1 MGEDGGEGDPNHDP
15 LAIMITI
22 GFSSH
27 HVEAL
32 SFAREEMERHQAI
45 ILEEPPSPS
54 FARMLD
60 GTMPLDDYLL
70 ELDSGFPEFDRRTHQ
85 LLIEFHRQGK
95 RILQVEPYL
104 ERLLEVHE
112 LFAGGETP
120 DAVLGMTGLRDVY
133 LAEKQ
138 ATGALISFYGLSVK
152 APFEEV
158 VEGVKRFA
166 RADAMRLLLRERLR
180 ARGIAEVVRPGES
193 TYIEA
198 GYIHYPL
205 YRFLRQE
212 TGEREEIRVVFLLE
226 PVVRKLG
233 GKRRNFGPGDILT
246 LHYAFDN
253 ELPGASASL
262 LAARSLI
269 YIKLINKEELLP
281 GESEAPHSEDEVMV
295 NRIVDRLDF
304 EQCRDLFPRIR
315 LADRRKALELTR
327 AFTKETM

>member
-1 MGEDGGEGDPNHDP
+1 
-15 LAIMITI
+15 MITI

-32 SFAREEMERHQAI
+32 PYAREQMERNQTV
-45 ILEEPPSPS
+45 ILEEAPSPS
-54 FARMLD
+54 FRQMLE
-60 GTMPLDDYLL
+60 GSISLDDYLL
-70 ELDSGFPEFDRRTHQ
+70 ELDSGFPEFDRRMHR

-104 ERLLEVHE
+104 ERLLRIHE
-112 LFAGGETP
+112 LFADGSTP

-133 LAEKQ
+133 LAEKH
-138 ATGALISFYGLSVK
+138 ATGALISFYALSMK

-158 VEGVKRFA
+158 VAAVKGFA
-166 RADAMRLLLRERLR
+166 RADAARLVLRERLR
-180 ARGIAEVVRPGES
+180 ARAIAELARPGES
-193 TYIEA
+193 TYVEA

-212 TGEREEIRVVFLLE
+212 IREREAIRVVFLLE
-226 PVVRKLG
+226 AVVIKLG
-233 GKRRNFGPGDILT
+233 GRRRNLGPGDILT

-253 ELPGASASL
+253 KLPEASARL

-295 NRIVDRLDF
+295 NRLVDHLEF
-304 EQCRDLFPRIR
+304 HQCRDLFDQIR

-327 AFTKETM
+327 AFTQGTM

>member
-1 MGEDGGEGDPNHDP
+1 
-15 LAIMITI
+15 MITI

-32 SFAREEMERHQAI
+32 PFAREQMERHQTI

-54 FARMLD
+54 FARMLE
-60 GTMPLDDYLL
+60 GAIPLDDYLL
-70 ELDSGFPEFDRRTHQ
+70 ELDSGFPEFDRQMHR
-85 LLIEFHRQGK
+85 LLLEFYRQGK

-104 ERLLEVHE
+104 ERLLQIHE
-112 LFAGGETP
+112 LFVQGETP
-120 DAVLGMTGLRDVY
+120 DSVLAMTELREVY

-138 ATGALISFYGLSVK
+138 ATGALLAFYALSMK
-152 APFEEV
+152 GPFEEV
-158 VEGVKRFA
+158 VEAVKCFA

-180 ARGIAEVVRPGES
+180 ARAIAEFVRPGDF
-193 TYIEA
+193 TYVEA

-212 TGEREEIRVVFLLE
+212 IRERQEIRVVFLLE
-226 PVVRKLG
+226 PMVRKLG
-233 GKRRNFGPGDILT
+233 GKRRNLGPGDILT
-246 LHYAFDN
+246 LRYAFDN
-253 ELPGASASL
+253 KLPDASARL

-295 NRIVDRLDF
+295 NRLVDNLDF
-304 EQCRDLFPRIR
+304 EQCRGLFDRIR
-315 LADRRKALELTR
+315 LADRRKAFELTR
-327 AFTKETM
+327 NYIEAIM

>member
-1 MGEDGGEGDPNHDP
+1 
-15 LAIMITI
+15 MITI

-32 SFAREEMERHQAI
+32 SFAREQMERHRTI

-54 FARMLD
+54 FARMLE
-60 GTMPLDDYLL
+60 GAIPLDDYLL
-70 ELDSGFPEFDRRTHQ
+70 ELDSGFPEFDRQMHQ

-104 ERLLEVHE
+104 ERLLQIHE
-112 LFAGGETP
+112 LFVQGEPP
-120 DAVLGMTGLRDVY
+120 DSVLAMTELRDVY
-133 LAEKQ
+133 LAEKH
-138 ATGALISFYGLSVK
+138 ATGALLAFYALSMK

-158 VEGVKRFA
+158 VEGVKLFA
-166 RADAMRLLLRERLR
+166 RADAMRLVLRERLR
-180 ARGIAEVVRPGES
+180 ARAIAELVRPGDF
-193 TYIEA
+193 TYVEA

-212 TGEREEIRVVFLLE
+212 TGERQEIHVVFLLE

-233 GKRRNFGPGDILT
+233 GKRRNLGPGDILT
-246 LHYAFDN
+246 LHCAFHN
-253 ELPGASASL
+253 ALPDEKANL

-281 GESEAPHSEDEVMV
+281 GESEAPHSEDEGMV
-295 NRIVDRLDF
+295 NRLVDSLDLPR
-304 EQCRDLFPRIR
+304 CRDLFHQIR
-315 LADRRKALELTR
+315 LADREQALRLTR
-327 AFTKETM
+327 AFTQGTM

>member
-1 MGEDGGEGDPNHDP
+1 
-15 LAIMITI
+15 MITI

-32 SFAREEMERHQAI
+32 PYSREQMERHQTI
-45 ILEEPPSPS
+45 ILEDPPSPG
-54 FARMLD
+54 FTQMLE
-60 GTMPLDDYLL
+60 GTITLDDYLY
-70 ELDSGFPEFDRRTHQ
+70 ELDSGFPEFDRRMHQ
-85 LLIEFHRQGK
+85 FLIQLHRRGK

-104 ERLLEVHE
+104 ERLLRVHE
-112 LFAGGETP
+112 LFADGSEP
-120 DAVLGMTGLRDVY
+120 EAVLGMKELRDVY
-133 LAEKQ
+133 LAEKH
-138 ATGALISFYGLSVK
+138 ATGALISFYALSMK

-166 RADAMRLLLRERLR
+166 RADALRLVLRERLR
-180 ARGIAEVVRPGES
+180 ARAIARLVRPGDS
-193 TYIEA
+193 TYVEA

-212 TGEREEIRVVFLLE
+212 LGGRETIEVVFLLE

-233 GKRRNFGPGDILT
+233 GRRRNLGPGDTLT
-246 LHYAFDN
+246 LRCAFHN
-253 ELPGASASL
+253 TIPAEQANL

-295 NRIVDRLDF
+295 NRTVDRLDF
-304 EQCRDLFPRIR
+304 EQCRGLFERIR
-315 LADRRKALELTR
+315 LADRRRALELTR
-327 AFTKETM
+327 AESKETM

>member
-1 MGEDGGEGDPNHDP
+1 MGEDGGEGDSNHHP
-15 LAIMITI
+15 LSIMITI

-32 SFAREEMERHQAI
+32 PFARKQMERHQTI
-45 ILEEPPSPS
+45 ILEDPPSRG
-54 FARMLD
+54 FTQMLE
-60 GTMPLDDYLL
+60 GTITLDDYLL
-70 ELDSGFPEFDRRTHQ
+70 ELDSGFPEFDRRMHQ
-85 LLIEFHRQGK
+85 LLIEFHRRGK

-104 ERLLEVHE
+104 ERLLQIHE
-112 LFAGGETP
+112 LFAGGSKPE
-120 DAVLGMTGLRDVY
+120 AVLGMKQLRDVY

-138 ATGALISFYGLSVK
+138 ATGALISFYALSMK

-158 VEGVKRFA
+158 VAGVKRFA
-166 RADAMRLLLRERLR
+166 RADAVRLVLRERLR
-180 ARGIAEVVRPGES
+180 ARAIAGQVRPGDS
-193 TYIEA
+193 TYVEA
-198 GYIHYPL
+198 GYVHYPL

-212 TGEREEIRVVFLLE
+212 LGRRETIGVVFLLD

-233 GKRRNFGPGDILT
+233 GKRRNLGPGDILT
-246 LHYAFDN
+246 LHCAFHN
-253 ELPGASASL
+253 TIPAEQANL

-295 NRIVDRLDF
+295 NRLLDSLDLL
-304 EQCRDLFPRIR
+304 QCRALFDRIR
-315 LADRRKALELTR
+315 LADRRAALELTR

>member
-1 MGEDGGEGDPNHDP
+1 
-15 LAIMITI
+15 MITI

-32 SFAREEMERHQAI
+32 PFAREQMERHQTI
-45 ILEEPPSPS
+45 ILEEPPSPG
-54 FARMLD
+54 FAQMLE
-60 GTMPLDDYLL
+60 GTKPLGDYLL
-70 ELDSGFPEFDRRTHQ
+70 ELDSGFPDFDRRMHEV
-85 LLIEFHRQGK
+85 LIELHRRGK

-104 ERLLEVHE
+104 ERLLQVHE
-112 LFAGGETP
+112 LFAGGSKP
-120 DAVLGMTGLRDVY
+120 DAVLGMTELREVY
-133 LAEKQ
+133 LAEKH
-138 ATGALISFYGLSVK
+138 ATGALLGFYALSVK

-166 RADAMRLLLRERLR
+166 RADALRLVLRERLR
-180 ARGIAEVVRPGES
+180 ARAIAEVVRSGDS
-193 TYIEA
+193 TYVEA

-205 YRFLRQE
+205 YRFLRKE
-212 TGEREEIRVVFLLE
+212 IGGRTTIRVIFLLG

-233 GKRRNFGPGDILT
+233 GRRRNLGPGDILT

-253 ELPGASASL
+253 KLPEVSARL

-304 EQCRDLFPRIR
+304 EQCRVLFDRIR
-315 LADRRKALELTR
+315 LGDRRKALELARTFTR
-327 AFTKETM
+327 ETM

>member
-1 MGEDGGEGDPNHDP
+1 
-15 LAIMITI
+15 MITI

-32 SFAREEMERHQAI
+32 PYSREQMERHRTI
-45 ILEEPPSPS
+45 ILEDPPSPS
-54 FARMLD
+54 FRQMLE
-60 GTMPLDDYLL
+60 GSISLDDYLY
-70 ELDSGFPEFDRRTHQ
+70 ELDSGFPEFDRRMHR
-85 LLIEFHRQGK
+85 LLIELRRRGK

-104 ERLLEVHE
+104 ERLLQIHE
-112 LFAGGETP
+112 LFADGSKPE
-120 DAVLGMTGLRDVY
+120 AVLCMKELRDVY
-133 LAEKQ
+133 LAEKR
-138 ATGALISFYGLSVK
+138 ATGSLISFYALSMK

-166 RADAMRLLLRERLR
+166 RADALRLVLRERLR
-180 ARGIAEVVRPGES
+180 ARAIAGQVRPGDS
-193 TYIEA
+193 TYVEA

-205 YRFLRQE
+205 CRFLRQE
-212 TGEREEIRVVFLLE
+212 LGRRETIGVVFLLD

-233 GKRRNFGPGDILT
+233 GKRRNLGPGDTLT

-253 ELPGASASL
+253 KLPEVSARL

-295 NRIVDRLDF
+295 NRLVDSLDF
-304 EQCRDLFPRIR
+304 EQCRALFDRIR
-315 LADRRKALELTR
+315 LADRRTALELTR